1 MEVNFAS
8 NAGGDGVLALRLVR
22 WLNIAS
28 SPLVLALVR
37 LVRSLVRCGA
47 GDDPAPEHEA
57 AS

>member
-8 NAGGDGVLALRLVR
+8 NAGADGVLALRLVR
-22 WLNIAS
+22 WLNITS
-28 SPLVLALVR
+28 SPLVLAFVR

-47 GDDPAPEHEA
+47 RDDPAPKHEA